1 MKRLAIVA
9 GVLGVLGAL
18 ATAAP
23 ASADRVIHRD
33 ARHDVMKVDFSSGD
47 AELVPAP
54 HAPAGDVTRAMI
66 DHRYRRVVLKLRYA
80 ELERRGFRFELA
92 ELSTSGGGHFVVFLD
107 TAKDLGWQG
116 RVGLVDLTDAT
127 DLDLNVWRPCRGLWH
142 EVDYEQNTVKLS
154 VPRRC
159 LDNPRWIRA
168 GIGGNAVLGVRGIYV
183 DDALS
188 NTFGPRLAMTRR
200 LYRN

>member
-9 GVLGVLGAL
+9 GVLGVLGTL
-18 ATAAP
+18 TTAAP

-33 ARHDVMKVDFSSGD
+33 ARHDVMKVDFSSEKP
-47 AELVPAP
+47 ELVPAP

-80 ELERRGFRFELA
+80 ELERRGFRFEIAL
-92 ELSTSGGGHFVVFLD
+92 LSTSGGGHFVVFLD
-107 TAKDLGWQG
+107 TAKELGWQG
-116 RVGLVDLTDAT
+116 RASLADLSN
-127 DLDLNVWRPCRGLWH
+127 LRQGERPCRGLWH
-142 EVDYEQNTVKLS
+142 EVDYRQNTVKLS

-159 LDNPRWIRA
+159 LDDPRWIRA
-168 GIGGNAVLGVRGIYV
+168 GIGGNAIVDPSDLYV

-188 NTFGPRLAMTRR
+188 NTYGGRLAMTRR